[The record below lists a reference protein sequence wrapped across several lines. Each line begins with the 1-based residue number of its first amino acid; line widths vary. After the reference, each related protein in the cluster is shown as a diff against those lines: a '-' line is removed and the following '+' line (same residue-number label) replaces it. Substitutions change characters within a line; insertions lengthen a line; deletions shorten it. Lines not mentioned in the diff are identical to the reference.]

1 MAYEDLLKDT
11 SAVAPDDNSKF
22 IITIL
27 DLNLSTLYPIQ
38 FRWKYKDGTFGKW
51 SVSKILSTPGESFP
65 DTPKFSQTDVEGG
78 PEYIKVT
85 WGGLNT
91 SGNPFTNYDR
101 VDVYISGSPFDGSKP
116 AASFKEPGT
125 QILKAPQ
132 GEYLVAL
139 YAVSVAGTRSAVSAD
154 FSVIVTAQGE
164 TVEPPTNPNG
174 FSIDRVLG
182 GILVNWAG
190 TYANGTFTGFEAI
203 KIYVGTSAT
212 ATAGTYKEAG
222 VLTGNNVKNT
232 ITIPVDGTYVRYNL
246 PVYVHAAAVN
256 KNAVV
261 GTLQQNVA
269 SDLLG
274 ARSAISSDL
283 ADEIITNAK
292 LVADSVTATKIA
304 LGAITEVKID
314 TGAITAA
321 KIAAGAVTETKIADN
336 AISSPKIVAGAIDAG
351 KIAAGAIT
359 ADKIQANAISADKIQ
374 ANAIS
379 ADKIVA
385 NSITAGKI
393 DALAITSEKIAADA
407 ITATKIKAGEI
418 DVLKLAA
425 GTISVNN
432 LEAGTITSTSYI
444 RAGSK
449 NISTGLGARVEI
461 SSAAI
466 EDGTVDIAAGLFIYN
481 STGTAVFKAPLSG
494 GLEIVGGGTFT
505 GDLSVGSGSSKFG
518 SDSNGIWLGSETYSA
533 NSTFR
538 VSRSGYMTANS
549 GTVGGW
555 SLTSSYMQNGT
566 GTFKISSADSTVY
579 VGDSAST
586 HIRISASG
594 GIATYNAGNPTSP
607 TSGFSLS
614 TSGVLNI
621 SGGVVSGGSITGTTI
636 TGSTIQSLT
645 DSYFGYVRLNSPTM
659 EIVGASGTVY
669 GQLYQFNEGSELIL
683 RHGSSREAGGYP
695 TSSAYLSLNSNT
707 ISLGYTNS
715 VGGLTK
721 GILVS
726 TTGSHISYGNMSGIG
741 NGTVALG
748 EFRNIAAGSGVQST
762 TTSTNGNGNT
772 AYIGDI
778 YIQY

>member
-11 SAVAPDDNSKF
+11 SAVAPDDNNKF

-27 DLNLSTLYPIQ
+27 DLNLSTTYPIQ

-51 SVSKILSTPGESFP
+51 STSKLLTTPGESFP

-85 WGGLNT
+85 WGGLNAA
-91 SGNPFTNYDR
+91 GNPFTNYDR

-116 AASFKEPGT
+116 AASFKTPGT

-164 TVEPPTNPNG
+164 TIEPPTNPNG

-212 ATAGTYKEAG
+212 ATSGTYKEAG

-232 ITIPVDGTYVRYNL
+232 ITIPVDGTYLRYNL

-256 KNAVV
+256 KSGTV
-261 GTLQQNVA
+261 GTLQANVA

-283 ADEIITNAK
+283 TDEIITSAK
-292 LVADSVTATKIA
+292 LVANSVIATKIATGSITATKIED
-304 LGAITEVKID
+304 GAITSPKIF
-314 TGAITAA
+314 
-321 KIAAGAVTETKIADN
+321 AGAVT
-336 AISSPKIVAGAIDAG
+336 
-351 KIAAGAIT
+351 
-359 ADKIQANAISADKIQ
+359 SA
-374 ANAIS
+374 
-379 ADKIVA
+379 
-385 NSITAGKI
+385 KI
-393 DALAITSEKIAADA
+393 DALAITAEKIDTDA
-407 ITATKIKAGEI
+407 IVARTIKAGEI

-444 RAGSK
+444 RAGAK
-449 NISTGLGARVEI
+449 NVSTGLGARVEI

-466 EDGTVDIAAGLFIYN
+466 EDGTVDIAAGLYVYN
-481 STGTAVFKAPLSG
+481 SSGVAVLSAPLSG
-494 GLEIVGGGTFT
+494 GLTIQGGGTFT

-518 SDSNGIWLGSETYSA
+518 SDSNGIWLGSDTYST

-555 SLTSSYMQNGT
+555 SLTDSYMQNGA
-566 GTFKISSADSTVY
+566 GTFKISSADSAVY
-579 VGDSAST
+579 VGNSAST

-594 GIATYNAGNPTSP
+594 GIATYNGGSQV
-607 TSGFSLS
+607 SGFNLS
-614 TSGVLNI
+614 TDGTLTLK
-621 SGGVVSGGSITGTTI
+621 GSITATTGYIGNPASGNSWTIGSDGI
-636 TGSTIQSLT
+636 TSNGSAKIQVGDYTIISSNQTDFTISQASNGYNLLKTESVSGAT
-645 DSYFGYVRLNSPTM
+645 DSPLRIFLGSSVRQTEVAKPAQ
-659 EIVGASGTVY
+659 ISGTGTSNY
-669 GQLYQFNEGSELIL
+669 D
-683 RHGSSREAGGYP
+683 GYN
-695 TSSAYLSLNSNT
+695 TVTTNAYRS
-707 ISLGYTNS
+707 
-715 VGGLTK
+715 GGLRNMYTVSK
-721 GILVS
+721 GNLVS
-726 TTGSHISYGNMSGIG
+726 SIYPSAENGDVLLVYDSTVGI
-741 NGTVALG
+741 
-748 EFRNIAAGSGVQST
+748 
-762 TTSTNGNGNT
+762 
-772 AYIGDI
+772 
-778 YIQY
+778 